1 MKKKNSAEQIQANL
15 QMLMDATSEVMDKPI
30 EYNLLIINTPTGKM
44 KIKTQLTAD
53 EWIAEQ
59 NLKLK
64 NKPKKKRK

>member
-1 MKKKNSAEQIQANL
+1 MKQKNSAEQIQANL
-15 QMLMDATSEVMDKPI
+15 QMLIDATSEVMDKPI

>member
-1 MKKKNSAEQIQANL
+1 MIKKNSAEQIQANL

>member
-1 MKKKNSAEQIQANL
+1 MIKKNSAEQIQANL
-15 QMLMDATSEVMDKPI
+15 QMLIDATSEVMDKPI